1 MHVNPYL
8 TFKGECE
15 TALKFYAKVLD
26 GKVEAMMRF
35 ADMPGHAPANWN
47 DKVMHGS
54 MKFGDNVI
62 MGSDAP
68 PERYEPMKGVWV
80 SLQVEKPEDIA
91 ANIRAALK
99 HIPAERLILCS
110 DCGMGREGMS
120 RRHAR
125 YKMVALVQG
134 TNIVRKELG
143 LPEAE
148 CLAADERYSL
158 VVRA

>member
-80 SLQVEKPEDIA
+80 SLQVEKPAE
-91 ANIRAALK
+91 
-99 HIPAERLILCS
+99 AERVFKALADKGNVAMPIKETSWAQRFGMLVDRFGTPWMINCS
-110 DCGMGREGMS
+110 KHG
-120 RRHAR
+120 
-125 YKMVALVQG
+125 
-134 TNIVRKELG
+134 
-143 LPEAE
+143 
-148 CLAADERYSL
+148 
-158 VVRA
+158 